1 MNLLRAAQRTVSLSM
16 QGVREA
22 VLAVAERV
30 AVRVHLTKLQLQA
43 DDAEARLQ
51 LAYEAL
57 GQCLYDS
64 RRVRSGDSMAAD
76 AALPLSINI
85 RHEQQLL
92 QELRDR
98 LASHYDEVLTVP
110 LAQLQQDLK
119 EGGGTVERVTISPG
133 AQADGKLVS
142 ELGVPDAV
150 RLVAVR
156 RDQTILIASG
166 SLRLQAGD
174 ELTVLGRRSALPQA
188 LQILRT

>member
-1 MNLLRAAQRTVSLSM
+1 MNLVRATQRTVLLSVH
-16 QGVREA
+16 GVREA

-30 AVRVHLTKLQLQA
+30 AVRVHVAKLQLQSN
-43 DDAEARLQ
+43 DAEARLQ

-64 RRVRSGDSMAAD
+64 RTVRANAMAVD
-76 AALPLSINI
+76 AALPLSTNI
-85 RHEQQLL
+85 RQQQLLL

-98 LASHYDEVLTVP
+98 LASHYDELLTIP

-119 EGGGTVERVTISPG
+119 DGGGTVERVTIAAG

-142 ELGVPDAV
+142 ELGVPETV
-150 RLVAVR
+150 RLVAIR
-156 RDQTILIASG
+156 RGQSILIASG

-188 LQILRT
+188 LQVLRT